1 MDGPPYR
8 PVQPMVTEEELANLR
23 ARIVDTI
30 VRVAEAA
37 SAAGYTSP
45 TAAALP
51 RKYEPRNAA
60 PEPQ

>member
-1 MDGPPYR
+1 
-8 PVQPMVTEEELANLR
+8 MVTEEELADLR

-37 SAAGYTSP
+37 SVASYTSP
-45 TAAALP
+45 TAAVLP
-51 RKYEPRNAA
+51 RKYESRNAR